1 MITWGDV
8 KLTTFQKMFSADGDS
23 IPTDSSARDYEA
35 AMPSAANEAL
45 QMLATAGKFI
55 IKIVN
60 IAHNPVKNLLTGADI
75 IKSMERGTLTFE
87 ADKVRSIYFEYY
99 GVGSLDV
106 SVDGTSVKTLD
117 LSSKQGYA
125 PVRFLVEN
133 EDDKKVVMT
142 ITSRYPIALKNV
154 AMYSADFES
163 NEEVPT
169 YAEKVRYNLKELVDD
184 FYMLSTE
191 DVYYEGGADI
201 SRYVRTQDYFQ
212 EGNTVLV
219 LDRDTPGNF
228 RIYYKAYP
236 QQITKDTPDDTVLVI
251 DPEVG
256 ALMPLYM
263 ASQIYKEDDNAIA
276 TAYRNEFEVAFGRL
290 RDSVNTPSAERFT
303 SESGWV

>member
-55 IKIVN
+55 IKTIN
-60 IAHNPVKNLLTGADI
+60 IAHNPVKNLLTGADH

-87 ADKVRSIYFEYY
+87 ADRVRSIFFEFY
-99 GVGSLDV
+99 GVGSYEV
-106 SVDGTSVKTLD
+106 SVDGTVVKSGTLE
-117 LSSKQGYA
+117 SRQGYSSLG
-125 PVRFLVEN
+125 FLVPN
-133 EDDKKVVMT
+133 EDDKKVVLT
-142 ITSRYPIALKNV
+142 ITSKYPIALKNV
-154 AMYSADFES
+154 ALYSADFES
-163 NEEVPT
+163 DEDVPT
-169 YAEKVRYNLKELVDD
+169 FAEKVRYNLKELVDD
-184 FYMLSTE
+184 FYMLSTD
-191 DVYYEGGADI
+191 DVYYEGDADVT
-201 SRYVRTQDYFQ
+201 RYIRTQDYFQ

-236 QQITKDTPDDTVLVI
+236 QQITRDTPDDAILSV

-303 SESGWV
+303 SESGWI